1 MPNLFEPFSIRGMT
15 LRNRIVVSS
24 MCMYS
29 AGEDACATDFH
40 LVHLGSRAVGGA
52 GLVMVEATS
61 VEGRGRLSLGDL
73 GIWDDRHVE
82 PLARIVRYVQS
93 EGAKIGLQLAH
104 AGRKAW
110 SFDKGHGPE
119 QPVAPSPDA
128 HAEGWAAPEA
138 LTIEGIHRQV
148 DLFRDGAR
156 RALDAGFDSL
166 EVHGA
171 HGYLAHQFL
180 SPLANFRE
188 DQYGGSLE
196 NRSRFLYEVVEAIRE
211 IWPEDRP
218 LGVRVSATD
227 WVQGGWDIEQTVTL
241 ARGLKARGVDLID
254 TSSAGISTLQQIPL
268 GPSYL
273 VPFAERVRQEVE
285 IPTAAVGLITAPEQA
300 DEIIRNGRADLVVM
314 ARELLRDPYWPI
326 QAAKTLGHE
335 IEWPEQYLLAQR

>member
-180 SPLANFRE
+180 SPLTNFRE

>member
-1 MPNLFEPFSIRGMT
+1 M
-15 LRNRIVVSS
+15 
-24 MCMYS
+24 
-29 AGEDACATDFH
+29 
-40 LVHLGSRAVGGA
+40 
-52 GLVMVEATS
+52 VMVEATS

-110 SFDKGHGPE
+110 SSDRGHGPE

-138 LTIEGIHRQV
+138 LTIDGIRAQV

-156 RALDAGFDSL
+156 RALEAGFDSL

-188 DQYGGSLE
+188 DQYGGGLE

-211 IWPEDRP
+211 SWPEDRP

-227 WVQGGWDIEQTVTL
+227 WVPGGWDIEQTVTL
-241 ARGLKARGVDLID
+241 ARGLKARGVDMID
-254 TSSAGISTLQQIPL
+254 CSSAGISTLQQIPL

-314 ARELLRDPYWPI
+314 GREFLRDPYWPI
-326 QAAKTLGHE
+326 HAAKTLGHE
-335 IEWPEQYLLAQR
+335 IEWPEQYLLAKR